1 MITKSVYRRLRTLTF
16 SKSVFVSFR
25 YSPRSDEKRLTSRN
39 SVAYS
44 SFARSSQLIN
54 NRLVWKY
61 VMRTEPIHI
70 KKSVWL
76 WGFRHVNFRP
86 TITQSFQSLSNHTHK
101 LAYYR
106 YSQYVISYSWIR
118 SFMLL
123 DIKLLY
129 FALAKTLVIATNLDL
144 CLC

>member
-1 MITKSVYRRLRTLTF
+1 MITKPAYRRLCTLTF

-25 YSPRSDEKRLTSRN
+25 YSPRSDEKRLTSCN

-54 NRLVWKY
+54 NRLVWKS

-70 KKSVWL
+70 KNSVWL

-86 TITQSFQSLSNHTHK
+86 TTQSFLSLSNHTHK

-123 DIKLLY
+123 DIQLLY